1 MAPERQGRRRV
12 AVTGLGIVS
21 CAGLSLDEFFA
32 GLNVPP
38 PGGERRVTSF
48 DPSRWLDP
56 KQARRSDRFQQFAIA
71 AAEMALADAGGAE
84 SVAADPSR
92 SGVIF
97 GTGIGGIG
105 TLEEQLRVLVEKGPR
120 RVSPFLV
127 PMMMPNAGAAAISMR
142 LGWRGPCETVATACA
157 AGTQSIGAGYRLV
170 ADGRCDAVMAG
181 GAEAAMVPIAIAA
194 FTNMTALSRSGESRP
209 FDRRRDG
216 FVMGEGAGSLLLE
229 DLGRARRRGAHI
241 YAEIIGAAST
251 ADAHHVT
258 APSPGGA
265 GALACMELAL
275 EDAGITAAEVSHINA
290 HGTSTPLNDLAEAE
304 AIEKLFGSSQPPV
317 TSLKGVTGHSLGA
330 AGAIEAVASCLTI
343 ERGTIP
349 PTVGLEE
356 LDPDI
361 HLEVVTGEP
370 RPFRAGAV
378 FSNSFGFGGHNATVV
393 FAPSS

>member
-1 MAPERQGRRRV
+1 
-12 AVTGLGIVS
+12 
-21 CAGLSLDEFFA
+21 
-32 GLNVPP
+32 
-38 PGGERRVTSF
+38 
-48 DPSRWLDP
+48 
-56 KQARRSDRFQQFAIA
+56 
-71 AAEMALADAGGAE
+71 
-84 SVAADPSR
+84 
-92 SGVIF
+92 
-97 GTGIGGIG
+97 
-105 TLEEQLRVLVEKGPR
+105 
-120 RVSPFLV
+120 
-127 PMMMPNAGAAAISMR
+127 MMMPNAGAAAISMR

>member
-1 MAPERQGRRRV
+1 
-12 AVTGLGIVS
+12 VTGLGIVS